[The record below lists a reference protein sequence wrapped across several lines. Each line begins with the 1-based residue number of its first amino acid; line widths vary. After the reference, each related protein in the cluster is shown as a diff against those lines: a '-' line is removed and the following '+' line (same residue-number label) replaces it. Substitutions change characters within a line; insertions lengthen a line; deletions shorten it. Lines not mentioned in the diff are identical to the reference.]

1 MMHMNE
7 AAEVQPHAEWA
18 HEEVERRR
26 LIAYANP
33 STGSDRFFAEAN
45 RLEAQGMPVE
55 AAAAR
60 AAGVTRYEE
69 IKSKHP
75 WPNNEE
81 LDDETITRNQE

>member
-7 AAEVQPHAEWA
+7 AVEVQPHAEWA
-18 HEEVERRR
+18 REDVDRRR

-45 RLEAQGMPVE
+45 RLEAQGMDAE
-55 AAAAR
+55 AASAR
-60 AAGVTRYEE
+60 AAGVARYEE
-69 IKSKHP
+69 IKANHP

-81 LDDETITRNQE
+81 LDYDSN

>member
-18 HEEVERRR
+18 REDVDRRR
-26 LIAYANP
+26 LIAYADPN
-33 STGSDRFFAEAN
+33 TGSDRFFAEAN
-45 RLEAQGMPVE
+45 RLEAQGMAAE

-60 AAGVTRYEE
+60 TAGITRYEE

-75 WPNNEE
+75 WPN
-81 LDDETITRNQE
+81 L

>member
-18 HEEVERRR
+18 TEDTNRRR
-26 LIAYANP
+26 LAEYADP
-33 STGSDRFFAEAN
+33 VSGSDRFFAEAN
-45 RLEAQGMPVE
+45 RLEAQGMQAD

-69 IKSKHP
+69 IKAKHP
-75 WPNNEE
+75 WPHK
-81 LDDETITRNQE
+81 T

>member
-18 HEEVERRR
+18 REEVDRRR
-26 LIAYANP
+26 LIAYADP

-69 IKSKHP
+69 IKAKHP
-75 WPNNEE
+75 WPEIIP
-81 LDDETITRNQE
+81 L

>member
-18 HEEVERRR
+18 TEDTSRRR
-26 LIAYANP
+26 LAAYADP
-33 STGSDRFFAEAN
+33 VSGSDRFFAEAN
-45 RLEAQGMPVE
+45 RLEAQGMQAD

-69 IKSKHP
+69 IKAKHP
-75 WPNNEE
+75 WPS
-81 LDDETITRNQE
+81 QE